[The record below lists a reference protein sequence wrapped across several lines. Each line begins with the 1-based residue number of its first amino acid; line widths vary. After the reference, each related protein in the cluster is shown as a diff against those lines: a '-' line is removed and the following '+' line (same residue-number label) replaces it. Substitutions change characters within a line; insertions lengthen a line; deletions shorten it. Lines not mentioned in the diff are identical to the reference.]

1 MADIP
6 DLPPV
11 LEQLLESGGHD
22 AIGAYVLDALPPAE
36 RLAFEEHLA
45 TCDQCQ
51 GELTVLK
58 QSADVLLR
66 ALVPSAAVA
75 RPAESA
81 SGDPPADPQTPDRDS
96 APEIVETEDRPIEES
111 VIEAEPSSESVAEPE
126 TTVES
131 AEPIETAAS
140 EPETASEPSDAPE
153 PKASRRRSRS
163 RGRIAPGLAA
173 EPEDQLA
180 GPGTPQSKLPYV
192 LAAIGGLVGLA
203 GFVAALAFAEM
214 RGNLQDEIDFQNQ
227 RINELVAQ
235 REAYQDNTEA
245 VVFTLNATTLG
256 VPESTA
262 VIFADPA
269 GTSAVLAASGMAPLG
284 ADQTYQVWYIPL
296 EGPAIP
302 GPTFGVDETGAATLL
317 LEPDLSQ
324 LQAVA
329 ITIEPAGGSQEA
341 TTDPVIQGFVSG

>member
-1 MADIP
+1 MADNP

-11 LEQLLESGGHD
+11 LERLLESGEHD

-66 ALVPSAAVA
+66 ALVPSAAAA
-75 RPAESA
+75 RPAEPA
-81 SGDPPADPQTPDRDS
+81 PEEPPEEPQTPVDEP
-96 APEIVETEDRPIEES
+96 APEIVEPDEQPVEES
-111 VIEAEPSSESVAEPE
+111 EVDTEPSSEGVAEPE
-126 TTVES
+126 IAVEPD
-131 AEPIETAAS
+131 EPIETAAS
-140 EPETASEPSDAPE
+140 EPETPTETSDEPAQNV
-153 PKASRRRSRS
+153 SRRKSRP

-173 EPEDQLA
+173 SPDADVA
-180 GPGTPQSKLPYV
+180 GPAPPQSKLPYI
-192 LAAIGGLVGLA
+192 LAAIGGIVGLA

-227 RINELVAQ
+227 RINELVAE

-262 VIFADPA
+262 AIFADPA
-269 GTSAVLAASGMAPLG
+269 GTSAVLTVSGMAPLG
-284 ADQTYQVWYIPL
+284 ADQTYQVWYLPL
-296 EGPAIP
+296 EGAATP
-302 GPTFGVDETGAATLL
+302 GPIFGVDETGSAAAPLQ
-317 LEPDLSQ
+317 PDLASI
-324 LQAVA
+324 QAVA
-329 ITIEPAGGSQEA
+329 ITIEPAGGSEEA
-341 TTDPVIQGFVSG
+341 TTDPVIQGFVNG